1 MPVVNSQ
8 TYAIKNNSHVGF
20 QTEEIDSCD
29 QVETIIH
36 SCPDDIIL
44 EYIDAL
50 YTKIPEEEKIVYLF
64 AFFEDLQSQ
73 SQVKYFEVLGK
84 MFN

>member
-29 QVETIIH
+29 QVETR
-36 SCPDDIIL
+36 CWDWP
-44 EYIDAL
+44 
-50 YTKIPEEEKIVYLF
+50 
-64 AFFEDLQSQ
+64 SQ
-73 SQVKYFEVLGK
+73 YV
-84 MFN
+84 NRR